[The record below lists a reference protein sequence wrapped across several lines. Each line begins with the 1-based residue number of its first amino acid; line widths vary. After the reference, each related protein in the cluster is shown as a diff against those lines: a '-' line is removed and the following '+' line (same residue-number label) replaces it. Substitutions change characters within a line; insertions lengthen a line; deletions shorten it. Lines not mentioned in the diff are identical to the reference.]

1 MRVPSKSKIAW
12 VMGPLGGETPASPD
26 PEEGDDAMARSISVN
41 C

>member
-1 MRVPSKSKIAW
+1 MRVPSKSKITW
-12 VMGPLGGETPASPD
+12 VMGPLGGETPTSPD